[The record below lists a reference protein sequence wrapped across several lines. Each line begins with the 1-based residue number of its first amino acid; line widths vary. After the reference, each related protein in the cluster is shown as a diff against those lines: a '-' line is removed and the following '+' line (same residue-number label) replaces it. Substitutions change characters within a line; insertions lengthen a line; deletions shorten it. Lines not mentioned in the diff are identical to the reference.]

1 MRVGVLSNPRA
12 GVSGSK
18 IDRISALLAHHPD
31 VLHLQTQDA
40 ESVAPALGEMAQR
53 GVEVIVLNGGDG
65 TVQHALTHLLR
76 GSQAGYLP
84 WLAPLRSGR
93 TNTIAG
99 DLGAARNPVRGL
111 GALLDEVASGRVAE
125 RIVER
130 PVIRVEIDEG
140 VYYGLFLGFGMLHRA
155 VRLVH
160 EAFPPGR
167 SRGTLG
173 AGVLTASLVLRSA
186 LEPQA
191 GGILTPDDIELVL
204 DGEARGRLALRLA
217 MVTTLR
223 RLFFGIEPFWGR
235 ENAPLRVSLG
245 EARVQRIGRVAIGIL
260 RGRPG
265 PFVRPENGYHSH
277 NVHRLEARLDG
288 GLILD
293 GELFDPCPDRLV
305 RVSASTDVRWLR
317 A

>member
-1 MRVGVLSNPRA
+1 MRVGVLSNPSA
-12 GVSGSK
+12 GVQRSRT
-18 IDRISALLAHHPD
+18 DRISALLARHPE
-31 VLHLQTQDA
+31 VLHVRTRDA

-53 GVEVIVLNGGDG
+53 GVDVIVLDGGDG
-65 TVQHALTHLLR
+65 TVQHALTQVMRDSLP
-76 GSQAGYLP
+76 GYRP
-84 WLAPLRSGR
+84 WLAPLRGGR

-111 GALLDEVASGRVAE
+111 TALLTEIESGRMAE

-130 PVIRVEIDEG
+130 PVLRVEIDEG
-140 VYYGLFLGFGMLHRA
+140 VHYGLFLGFGMLHRA

-191 GGILTPDDIELVL
+191 GGILTPDDIEIVL
-204 DGEARGRLALRLA
+204 DGQSRGQMSLRLA

-235 ENAPLRVSLG
+235 EPAPLRVSLG
-245 EARVQRIGRVAIGIL
+245 EARVQRIGRVALGIL

-293 GELFDPCPDRLV
+293 GELFAPSPNRLV
-305 RVSASTDVRWLR
+305 QVAASTDVRWLR